1 MESQNRREFLAAAA
15 ALPLAV
21 PLLGQGR
28 GAQTTTAAPKGMVVS
43 IHQAST
49 ARFDFKASCEGIS
62 KAGVRA
68 VEVDIAKIQ
77 QFAQTESLPKA
88 KQLLDDLG
96 LKPVSASNH
105 LGFVDASAQQFQGLM
120 DQLKTKLEV
129 VQAVGGDRIVCPS
142 TLNREATPDDFKR
155 GAENMVKGAELAKTY
170 GVTLMLEFAKTS
182 RLANSIQTALQI
194 IREANHPN
202 ARVMLDTF
210 HFYGGVGKV
219 EDLELLR
226 DGELAHLHFEDIPD
240 NPPREQL
247 NSQQHRLFPGEGTAP
262 LKRTIEILKRK
273 GYSGPASME
282 LFQNTTPVA
291 QNLDP
296 FQLASKAKAQSNRL
310 SRKNR
315 GQTGRSPFSR
325 TKMVN
330 DRSGPDF
337 KNKKARRIS
346 PPGLSYSLTYRA
358 RGFGRTW
365 NLTSLPLT
373 PLPPSM
379 CHTKC
384 VP

>member
-1 MESQNRREFLAAAA
+1 MEPQNRREFLAAAA
-15 ALPLAV
+15 AV
-21 PLLGQGR
+21 PLLLQGR
-28 GAQTTTAAPKGMVVS
+28 GAQTTTPAAPRGMFVS

-49 ARFDFKASCEGIS
+49 ARFDFKTSCEGIS

-88 KQLLDDLG
+88 KQLLGDLG
-96 LKPVSASNH
+96 LRVVSASNH
-105 LGFVDASAQQFQGLM
+105 LGFVDAAAAQFQNLM
-120 DQLKTKLEV
+120 DQLKVKLEV

-170 GVTLMLEFAKTS
+170 GVSLMLEFAKTS

-194 IREANHPN
+194 VREANHPN

-240 NPPREQL
+240 APREQL
-247 NSQQHRLFPGEGTAP
+247 NSQASRLFPGDGVAP

-282 LFQNTTPVA
+282 LFQNTTPVV

-296 FQLASKAKAQSNRL
+296 FQVATRAKAQ
-310 SRKNR
+310 
-315 GQTGRSPFSR
+315 
-325 TKMVN
+325 
-330 DRSGPDF
+330 
-337 KNKKARRIS
+337 IE
-346 PPGLSYSLTYRA
+346 
-358 RGFGRTW
+358 
-365 NLTSLPLT
+365 PLIA
-373 PLPPSM
+373 
-379 CHTKC
+379 
-384 VP
+384 

>member
-1 MESQNRREFLAAAA
+1 MDLQNRREFLAAAA
-15 ALPLAV
+15 AV
-21 PLLGQGR
+21 PLTVRAVTQGR
-28 GAQTTTAAPKGMVVS
+28 GAQNAAPRGMFVS

-96 LKPVSASNH
+96 LKAVSSSNH
-105 LGFVDASAQQFQGLM
+105 LGFVDAAAAQFQNLM

-129 VQAVGGDRIVCPS
+129 VQAVGCDRIVCPS
-142 TLNREATPDDFKR
+142 TLNRAATPDDFKR
-155 GAENMVKGAELAKTY
+155 GAENMVKGGDLAKTY
-170 GVTLMLEFAKTS
+170 GVSLMLEFAKTS
-182 RLANSIQTALQI
+182 MLANSIQTALQI
-194 IREANHPN
+194 VREANHPN
-202 ARVMLDTF
+202 VRVMVDTF
-210 HFYGGVGKV
+210 HFYAGVGKV
-219 EDLELLR
+219 EDLELLK

-240 NPPREQL
+240 TPPREQL

-296 FQLASKAKAQSNRL
+296 FQLATKAKA
-310 SRKNR
+310 
-315 GQTGRSPFSR
+315 
-325 TKMVN
+325 
-330 DRSGPDF
+330 
-337 KNKKARRIS
+337 AIE
-346 PPGLSYSLTYRA
+346 
-358 RGFGRTW
+358 
-365 NLTSLPLT
+365 PLIA
-373 PLPPSM
+373 
-379 CHTKC
+379 
-384 VP
+384 

>member
-1 MESQNRREFLAAAA
+1 MEPQNRREFLAAAA
-15 ALPLAV
+15 AV
-21 PLLGQGR
+21 PLILQGR
-28 GAQTTTAAPKGMVVS
+28 GAQTTTPAAPRGMYVS

-62 KAGVRA
+62 KAGVRG
-68 VEVDIAKIQ
+68 VEVDIAKVQ

-88 KQLLDDLG
+88 KQLLADLG
-96 LKPVSASNH
+96 LRVASASNH
-105 LGFVDASAQQFQGLM
+105 LGFVDASARQFQGLM

-129 VQAVGGDRIVCPS
+129 VQAIGGDRIVCPS
-142 TLNREATPDDFKR
+142 TLNREATEDDFKR
-155 GAENMVKGAELAKTY
+155 GAENMVKGGELAKTY

-182 RLANSIQTALQI
+182 RLANSIQTALRI

-240 NPPREQL
+240 MPREQL
-247 NSQQHRLFPGEGTAP
+247 NSQQSRLFPGEGVAP

-282 LFQNTTPVA
+282 LFQATTPVA

-296 FQLASKAKAQSNRL
+296 FQLASKAKA
-310 SRKNR
+310 
-315 GQTGRSPFSR
+315 
-325 TKMVN
+325 
-330 DRSGPDF
+330 
-337 KNKKARRIS
+337 AIE
-346 PPGLSYSLTYRA
+346 
-358 RGFGRTW
+358 
-365 NLTSLPLT
+365 PLIA
-373 PLPPSM
+373 
-379 CHTKC
+379 
-384 VP
+384 

>member
-15 ALPLAV
+15 GLPLAI
-21 PLLGQGR
+21 PLFGQGR
-28 GAQTTTAAPKGMVVS
+28 AQTTPAAPKTMVVS

-49 ARFDFKASCEGIS
+49 QRFDFKASCEGIS

-77 QFAQTESLPKA
+77 QFAMTESLPKA
-88 KQLLDDLG
+88 KTLLDDLG

-105 LGFVDASAQQFQGLM
+105 LGFVDASPQQFQGLM

-142 TLNREATPDDFKR
+142 TLSLPAGQEVTEDHFKR

-170 GVTLMLEFAKTS
+170 GVMLMLEFAKTS
-182 RLANSIQTALQI
+182 RLANSIQTALRI

-226 DGELAHLHFEDIPD
+226 DGELAHLHFEDIPSD
-240 NPPREQL
+240 PPREQL
-247 NSQQHRLFPGEGTAP
+247 QSAQHRLFPGEGTAP

-296 FQLASKAKAQSNRL
+296 FQLAAKAKA
-310 SRKNR
+310 
-315 GQTGRSPFSR
+315 
-325 TKMVN
+325 
-330 DRSGPDF
+330 
-337 KNKKARRIS
+337 AIE
-346 PPGLSYSLTYRA
+346 
-358 RGFGRTW
+358 
-365 NLTSLPLT
+365 PLIA
-373 PLPPSM
+373 
-379 CHTKC
+379 
-384 VP
+384 